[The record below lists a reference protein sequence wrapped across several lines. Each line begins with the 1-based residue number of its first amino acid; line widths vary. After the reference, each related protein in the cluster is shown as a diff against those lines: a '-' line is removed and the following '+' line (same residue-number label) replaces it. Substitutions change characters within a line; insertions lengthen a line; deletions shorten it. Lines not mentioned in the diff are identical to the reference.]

1 MFGRPKDPTDHRIF
15 HSLALVPFL
24 AWVGLGADGL
34 SSAAYG
40 PSEAF
45 LALGQHTYLALMLA
59 VLTPITVLIISAG
72 YSKIIE
78 AFPQGGGGYVVATK
92 LIGPRAG
99 VVSGC
104 ALLIDYVLT
113 VTVSIA
119 AAGDAMFSLIDPS
132 WQPYKVPV
140 EMGLIV
146 IGITLNIRGVKETVL
161 PLVPIF
167 VVFLLTHAALI
178 VAGIA
183 VNISNFSQTTQRM
196 GSEFSNG
203 WTTLGLGGMLL
214 LVMRAYSLGAGTY
227 TGIEA
232 VSNGL
237 NIMREPR
244 VQTGQRTMT
253 YMAISLAI
261 ASSGLLVCFL
271 LMGVG
276 HVDHKTL
283 NAVLAERLTSGIT
296 GGWVFVLLLLASEA
310 AILTVAAQA
319 GFIGGPRV
327 LANMALDGWVPRK
340 FAGLSD
346 RLTQHNGI
354 VIMGVAA
361 LIALVF
367 AQGHVSTL
375 VIMYSINVFITFSLS
390 MGAMLWAVW
399 RRRGVRLQGKRST
412 NLAIFGSG
420 FLLCLTILVVTSVE
434 KFGHGGWVTL
444 AVTGSFIVLCVLIRN
459 HYQQVNRRV
468 LDLQRDLRIPDKA
481 HAPTPPPFDPTK
493 PIAAILVG
501 GYSGLGVHTLIS
513 AMSAFGGYFK
523 NAVFI
528 SVGVIDSGAFKG
540 ASEMDALATKTRQDL
555 DKYLELANRLGM
567 PAQARFAV
575 GLDLVDE
582 LEKLCIEVQ
591 REYPRASFFAGQ
603 LTFQQEKWFDSLL
616 HNQTAFNLQRRLH
629 WAGIPMLILPIR
641 VR

>member
-1 MFGRPKDPTDHRIF
+1 MFGRPKDPTDRRVF

-34 SSAAYG
+34 SSASYG

-59 VLTPITVLIISAG
+59 VMTPITVLVISAG

-78 AFPQGGGGYVVATK
+78 AFPQGGGGYLVATK
-92 LIGPRAG
+92 LIGPKAG

-104 ALLIDYVLT
+104 ALMIDYVLT
-113 VTVSIA
+113 VAVSIA
-119 AAGDAMFSLIDPS
+119 AAGDAIFSLVDPV
-132 WQPYKVPV
+132 WQPYKIPV
-140 EMGLIV
+140 EIILILM
-146 IGITLNIRGVKETVL
+146 GITLNIRGVKETVV
-161 PLVPIF
+161 PLVPVF
-167 VVFLLTHAALI
+167 VLFLLTHAILI

-183 VNISNFSQTTQRM
+183 VNLSNISQTTERM
-196 GSEFSNG
+196 GTEFNQGLS
-203 WTTLGLGGMLL
+203 TLGLGGMMLL
-214 LVMRAYSLGAGTY
+214 LMRAYSLGAGTY

-261 ASSGLLVCFL
+261 AASGLLVCFL

-276 HVDHKTL
+276 QVEHKTL

-296 GGWVFVLLLLASEA
+296 GGWVFVLLLLGSEA
-310 AILTVAAQA
+310 AILVVAAQA

-361 LIALVF
+361 LVALVF
-367 AQGHVSTL
+367 AQGHVGTL

-399 RRRGVRLQGKRST
+399 RRRGVRLKGRRSVH
-412 NLAIFGSG
+412 LGVFGFG
-420 FLLCLTILVVTSVE
+420 FLLCVTILVVTSVE
-434 KFGHGGWVTL
+434 KFGEGGWITL
-444 AVTGSFIVLCVLIRN
+444 AVTGAFIVLCMLIRR

-468 LDLQRDLRIPDKA
+468 LELARDLKIPDKA
-481 HAPTPPPFDPTK
+481 PTQVPPPFDPGK
-493 PIAAILVG
+493 PIAVILVG
-501 GYSGLGVHTLIS
+501 GYSGLGVHTLLS
-513 AMSAFGGYFK
+513 AMSSFGGYFK

-540 ASEMDALATKTRQDL
+540 EAEMEGLADKTVADLRKYVELAT
-555 DKYLELANRLGM
+555 RLGV
-567 PAQARFAV
+567 PAQSRHAV

-591 REYPRASFFAGQ
+591 KDFPRASFFAGQ
-603 LTFQQEKWFDSLL
+603 LTFQQERWFDSLL